1 MESSTY
7 KIRKSFLLPMGLVVL
22 FSFILLISTLYLQL
36 PTAKL
41 IILIV
46 FLLPVCILFAESS
59 RRKVI
64 VGDDAI
70 IVQKL
75 FRSKRLSYAELTDID
90 TIQMR
95 KRVFVSLSSENDFM
109 IISNS
114 YNQFGDMLK
123 KIIDKAPDSI
133 VSEKAKQLADVPPQ
147 KCSDIVSAWL
157 AVAVLVLI
165 ICAQFREMI

>member
-1 MESSTY
+1 MESTY

-36 PTAKL
+36 PLAKVL
-41 IILIV
+41 ILVV

-59 RRKVI
+59 RRTVI
-64 VGDDAI
+64 VGDTA
-70 IVQKL
+70 VEVKKL
-75 FRSKRLSYAELTDID
+75 FRSKRLNYADLTEID

-95 KRVFVSLSSENDFM
+95 KRVFVSLSTEDDFL

-114 YNQFGDMLK
+114 YDRFGDMLK
-123 KIIDKAPDSI
+123 EIIDRAPATV
-133 VSEKAKQLADVPPQ
+133 VSDKAKQLAEVPPN

-157 AVAVLVLI
+157 AVAVLILI
-165 ICAQFREMI
+165 ICVQFREMV

>member
-1 MESSTY
+1 MESTY

-36 PTAKL
+36 PLAKVL
-41 IILIV
+41 ILVV

-59 RRKVI
+59 RRTVI
-64 VGDDAI
+64 VGDTA
-70 IVQKL
+70 VEVKKL
-75 FRSKRLSYAELTDID
+75 FRSKRLNYADLTEID

-95 KRVFVSLSSENDFM
+95 KRVFVSLSTEDDFL

-114 YNQFGDMLK
+114 YDRFGDMLK
-123 KIIDKAPDSI
+123 EIIDRTPATV
-133 VSEKAKQLADVPPQ
+133 VSDKAKQLAEVPPN

-157 AVAVLVLI
+157 AVAVLILI
-165 ICAQFREMI
+165 ICVQFREMV